1 MNLCK
6 KVDPSKNKNGL
17 VKIIRDEIT
26 KINTSFVLQNEYIYI
41 LGQKLNKE
49 YKKYYF
55 FTILKIS
62 RLFIKNNDIY
72 IYYYYVIF

>member
-72 IYYYYVIF
+72 IYIIIM

>member
-1 MNLCK
+1 MIHQ
-6 KVDPSKNKNGL
+6 KNKNGL

-26 KINTSFVLQNEYIYI
+26 KNQYIICSSKWNIYI